1 MSIWHK
7 SYSLSAVPIC
17 MIPYRLIHIL
27 SFIIHLFVLFDGGI
41 SLRRIR
47 TIPGFSSD
55 AAQARWHMITEA
67 VGSHSLWKNAIGSEK
82 SPHNK
87 SNKLAN
93 VPPGVP
99 QEKHLRFEPKNS
111 ILMTSICP
119 EFRRRLRLVLQFLY
133 TKSSTVNSRLTMS
146 ANSNKNDY
154 ANYTRR

>member
-1 MSIWHK
+1 MHSEAGQERVQFYTRYTERVKLWVYDINHIC
-7 SYSLSAVPIC
+7 SANMYDSVPA
-17 MIPYRLIHIL
+17 HTH
-27 SFIIHLFVLFDGGI
+27 SFIHHGI
-41 SLRRIR
+41 CLPISW
-47 TIPGFSSD
+47 
-55 AAQARWHMITEA
+55 WHTITEA